1 MKTIGFIL
9 GGEIGS
15 LDLEKGK
22 DWVKEVETL
31 RKKGAKILY
40 VYHVENHRP
49 VFDYK
54 GETDVSL

>member
-9 GGEIGS
+9 DGEIGS
-15 LDLEKGK
+15 LELKEGK
-22 DWVKEVETL
+22 NWAKEVEAL
-31 RKKGAKILY
+31 RNKGAKILY

-54 GETDVSL
+54 GD

>member
-22 DWVKEVETL
+22 DWVKEVEAL
-31 RKKGAKILY
+31 GKRGAKILY

-54 GETDVSL
+54 GD